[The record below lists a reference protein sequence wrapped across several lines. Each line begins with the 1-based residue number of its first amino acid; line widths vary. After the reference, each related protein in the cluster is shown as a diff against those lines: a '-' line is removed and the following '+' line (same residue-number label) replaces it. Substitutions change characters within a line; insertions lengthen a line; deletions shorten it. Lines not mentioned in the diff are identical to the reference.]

1 MNSRLIATDIPHLP
15 PAMNQSTTT
24 KIGVIGALYF
34 SQGIPN
40 GFFRHAV
47 PVVFRDSGISLEQIA
62 LFYPALYTP
71 WMLKFFWSILVD
83 RFHSEKQGKYRSW
96 IIPVQLI
103 TAGVMAGLAL
113 WQLGGSISMFVLGVL
128 LINVF
133 SSMQDVSTDGHAIS
147 LLNFGERGWANA
159 VQVGTFW
166 LGYVVA
172 VRLSWLEQCPAVHG
186 GDLCL
191 GHDPDRA
198 EPNVRIRQ
206 LLRAWPSSKENLGQ
220 HRRLHPPAQ
229 GAEDSRLGCCVSVAR
244 RLHPVASSNNV
255 QGLGNGL

>member
-1 MNSRLIATDIPHLP
+1 M
-15 PAMNQSTTT
+15 
-24 KIGVIGALYF
+24 VF
-34 SQGIPN
+34 SVT
-40 GFFRHAV
+40 RCRWY
-47 PVVFRDSGISLEQIA
+47 FRDSGISLEQIA

-71 WMLKFFWSILVD
+71 WMLKFLWSILVD

-166 LGYVVA
+166 LGYVVGGGVILMLFGSLGWSNALLSMA
-172 VRLSWLEQCPAVHG
+172 VIYVLATIPIVLNRTSASGNYSV
-186 GDLCL
+186 L
-191 GHDPDRA
+191 GQAPR
-198 EPNVRIRQ
+198 
-206 LLRAWPSSKENLGQ
+206 KNLGQ

>member
-1 MNSRLIATDIPHLP
+1 
-15 PAMNQSTTT
+15 MNQSTTT

-71 WMLKFFWSILVD
+71 WMLKFFWSTLVD
-83 RFHSEKQGKYRSW
+83 RFHSEKRGKYRSW

-166 LGYVVA
+166 LGYVVGGGVILMLFGSLGWSNTLLCMA
-172 VRLSWLEQCPAVHG
+172 VIYVLATIPIVLNRTSAS
-186 GDLCL
+186 DNYS
-191 GHDPDRA
+191 A
-198 EPNVRIRQ
+198 
-206 LLRAWPSSKENLGQ
+206 LGQ
-220 HRRLHPPAQ
+220 APRKTWGSIADFIKQNIDPVVQPIVIAAAKARPADLK
-229 GAEDSRLGCCVSVAR
+229 GFFIDELNKKVLS
-244 RLHPVASSNNV
+244 
-255 QGLGNGL
+255 